1 MPTDLADAIAVS
13 LRVAAVFESLG
24 ISYLVGGSIAS
35 SLHGIPRATEDVDV
49 VALIAGRQVPALVAA
64 LGEEFYAD
72 ADTILDAILHRSE
85 FNLIHLPTVTKV
97 DVFVPGHGST
107 FAAQRARAQRQAV
120 APDGDGTLV
129 VASPEDTVAQ
139 KLAWYRQGG
148 GVSDRQW
155 RDVLGVL
162 KVQGRRMDRD
172 ILREAARTLG
182 VDDLLERALGEA
194 SP

>member
-1 MPTDLADAIAVS
+1 MSTDLADAIRVS
-13 LRVAAVFESLG
+13 LRVAEVFEQLG
-24 ISYLVGGSIAS
+24 IPYLVGGSVAS

-64 LGEEFYAD
+64 LGAEFYAD
-72 ADTILDAILHRSE
+72 GDMMLDAILHRTE

-97 DVFVPGHGST
+97 DVFVPGHGSS
-107 FAAQRARAQRQAV
+107 FGAQHARAQRQAV
-120 APDGDGTLV
+120 STEGTLM

-162 KVQGRRMDRD
+162 KVQGQRLDRETARD
-172 ILREAARTLG
+172 AARSLG
-182 VDDLLERALGEA
+182 VEDLLERAFDEA
-194 SP
+194 TR